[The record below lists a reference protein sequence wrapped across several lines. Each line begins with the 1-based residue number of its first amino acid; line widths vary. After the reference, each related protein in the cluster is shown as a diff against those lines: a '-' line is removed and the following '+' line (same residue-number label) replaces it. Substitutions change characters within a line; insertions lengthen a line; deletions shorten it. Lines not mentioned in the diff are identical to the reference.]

1 MYVPFLTFS
10 SPLLL
15 LVEPPTEES
24 IRKYEEILYQK
35 ASRTQT
41 PCLLV
46 RGRNTDMV
54 SPETAQLFVSKMP
67 NAQYV
72 DVADAA
78 HMVVGDKNDIFAAQT
93 LAFLRKHLPSSHS
106 NL

>member
-1 MYVPFLTFS
+1 
-10 SPLLL
+10 
-15 LVEPPTEES
+15 
-24 IRKYEEILYQK
+24 
-35 ASRTQT
+35 
-41 PCLLV
+41 
-46 RGRNTDMV
+46 MV